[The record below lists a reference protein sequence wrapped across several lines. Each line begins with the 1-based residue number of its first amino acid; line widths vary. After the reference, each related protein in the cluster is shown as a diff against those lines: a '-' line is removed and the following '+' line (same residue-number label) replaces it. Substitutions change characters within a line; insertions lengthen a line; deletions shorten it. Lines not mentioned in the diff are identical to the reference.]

1 LSATTVALDLR
12 SATQVLVHADSE
24 SKLCRKTTRFRKPL
38 LWISVVLVLTFSFIL
53 DLGMVPTA
61 SMEGTVLVGDH
72 LLMLKFPYGPNVPF
86 TNVRL
91 PQLRTP
97 QPGEIVAFRS
107 PVEPG
112 EIYLKRVI
120 AGAGDVVALHGGV
133 LYVNSIRSRETYARV
148 RPNRRWTWQENIGP
162 YRVPAGSLFVLGDN
176 RDNSE
181 DSRYWGPIS
190 VQSVVGEPLVVFWS
204 YDAPSSAWLDPNWV
218 HQVRLYASS
227 LSHMTQIRWRRTGM
241 LLCLK

>member
-1 LSATTVALDLR
+1 MSAPSVALDLQAASLASSIAKTGSKPR
-12 SATQVLVHADSE
+12 RKLSGFSKPFFWIATAIL
-24 SKLCRKTTRFRKPL
+24 
-38 LWISVVLVLTFSFIL
+38 LTFSFVL

-72 LLMLKFPYGPNVPF
+72 LLMLKLPYGPRLPF
-86 TNVRL
+86 TQRRL
-91 PQLRTP
+91 PQWRTP
-97 QPGEIVAFRS
+97 QPGEIVAFHS

-120 AGAGDVVALHGGV
+120 AGAGDIVALHGGV
-133 LYVNSIRSRETYARV
+133 LYVNGIRWRETYARV
-148 RPNRRWTWQENIGP
+148 RPSHRWTWQENIGP
-162 YRVPAGSLFVLGDN
+162 YRVPTGMLFVLGDN

-181 DSRYWGPIS
+181 DSRYWGPIP

-204 YDAPSSAWLDPNWV
+204 YDAPSSAWLDTNWL
-218 HQVRLYASS
+218 HQVRLYASA
-227 LSHMTQIRWRRTGM
+227 LSHGTQIRWRRTGM

>member
-1 LSATTVALDLR
+1 MSATTIALDLR
-12 SATQVLVHADSE
+12 SAAEAPTRSASE
-24 SKLCRKTTRFRKPL
+24 PELRGKKLRSRKPL
-38 LWISVVLVLTFSFIL
+38 LWITAGLVLNFAFVL

-86 TNVRL
+86 TNFRL

-133 LYVNSIRSRETYARV
+133 LYVNGIRWRESYARV
-148 RPNRRWTWQENIGP
+148 RPSRRWTWQENIGP

-181 DSRYWGPIS
+181 DSRYWGPIP

-204 YDAPSSAWLDPNWV
+204 YDAPSSEWLDTNWL
-218 HQVRLYASS
+218 HQVRLYASA
-227 LSHMTQIRWRRTGM
+227 LSHVTQIRWRRTGM

>member
-1 LSATTVALDLR
+1 MSATSVALDLR
-12 SATQVLVHADSE
+12 SAGPVSPPADTG
-24 SKLCRKTTRFRKPL
+24 SKRRRWIARVPKPL
-38 LWISVVLVLTFSFIL
+38 FWITVALLLTFSFVL

-72 LLMLKFPYGPNVPF
+72 LLMLKLPYGPHVPF
-86 TNVRL
+86 TQLRL

-133 LYVNSIRSRETYARV
+133 LYVNGIRSRETYARV

-181 DSRYWGPIS
+181 DSRYWGPIQ
-190 VQSVVGEPLVVFWS
+190 VASVVGEPLMIFWS
-204 YDAPSSAWLDPNWV
+204 YDAPSSEWLDPNWL
-218 HQVRLYASS
+218 HQVQLYASA
-227 LSHMTQIRWRRTGM
+227 LSHVTQVRWRRTGM